1 MATGNVQEELQV
13 LKNDLNKLRGDV
25 TDLVGVLKA
34 LGLEKIDETRGSVE
48 EELEAQR
55 ERLRVLLAQAKERG
69 RGAADEIEQHVNEH
83 PIGSLLT
90 AFGIGYILA
99 KLSGGKS

>member
-13 LKNDLNKLRGDV
+13 LKDDLSKLRGDV
-25 TDLVGVLKA
+25 ADLVGVLKA
-34 LGLEKIDETRGSVE
+34 LGLEQVDATRESVE
-48 EELEAQR
+48 DELQAQR
-55 ERLRVLLAQAKERG
+55 ERLRALLARARERG
-69 RGAADEIEQHVNEH
+69 RGAADELEQHVNEH
-83 PIGSLLT
+83 PVGSLLT